1 MITIRPSTER
11 GQTNIGWLDSRH
23 TFSFNQ
29 FHDANHMGFH
39 TLRVINDDRVAAG
52 AGFGRHGHR
61 DMEILTWVLEG
72 ALEHEDSTGAR
83 AVLRPGMIQRMSA
96 GTGIQHSEFN
106 HSKTEPVHFY
116 QIWIQPAEKGIAPRF
131 EDREFPAEGRQDKWQ
146 LVASSDGREGT
157 PPIAQ
162 DANVYVAD
170 LAAGGKLEQQL
181 DLSRHAW
188 LQVARGSV
196 TLNGHQLQAGDGAA
210 ISEEGKLDLTGIEQ
224 ASLLLFDL
232 A

>member
-1 MITIRPSTER
+1 MITIRPSAER
-11 GQTNIGWLDSRH
+11 GQTNIGWLNSHH

-29 FHDANHMGFH
+29 FHDANHMGFR

-72 ALEHEDSTGAR
+72 ALAHEDSTGAR

-131 EDREFPAEGRQDKWQ
+131 EDREFPSAGRQDKWQ
-146 LVASSDGREGT
+146 LVASGDGRDGT
-157 PPIAQ
+157 PAIAQ

-170 LAAGGKLEQQL
+170 LAVGGKLEQQL
-181 DLSRHAW
+181 DPSRHAW

-196 TLNGHQLQAGDGAA
+196 TLNGHELQAGDGAA

>member
-1 MITIRPSTER
+1 MITIRPSAER
-11 GQTNIGWLDSRH
+11 GQTKIGWLDSRH

-29 FHDANHMGFH
+29 FHDPDHMVFRG
-39 TLRVINDDRVAAG
+39 LRVINDDRVAAG
-52 AGFGRHGHR
+52 AGFGRHSHR

-83 AVLRPGMIQRMSA
+83 AVLKPGMIQRMSA
-96 GTGIQHSEFN
+96 GTGIQHSEYN

-116 QIWIQPAEKGIAPRF
+116 QIWIQPGEKGIAPRF
-131 EDREFPAEGRQDKWQ
+131 EDREFPAEGRQGQWQ
-146 LVASSDGREGT
+146 LVASGDGRDGT

-170 LAAGGKLEQQL
+170 LPSGARLERQI
-181 DLSRHAW
+181 DPNRHAW

-196 TLNGHQLQAGDGAA
+196 TLNGLELGTGDGAA
-210 ISEEGKLDLTGIEQ
+210 ISEEGKLDLTGREQ
-224 ASLLLFDL
+224 ASVILFDL

>member
-1 MITIRPSTER
+1 MITIRPSAER

-72 ALEHEDSTGAR
+72 ALAHEDSTGAR

-96 GTGIQHSEFN
+96 GTGIQAAL
-106 HSKTEPVHFY
+106 P
-116 QIWIQPAEKGIAPRF
+116 PR
-131 EDREFPAEGRQDKWQ
+131 
-146 LVASSDGREGT
+146 
-157 PPIAQ
+157 
-162 DANVYVAD
+162 
-170 LAAGGKLEQQL
+170 
-181 DLSRHAW
+181 
-188 LQVARGSV
+188 
-196 TLNGHQLQAGDGAA
+196 
-210 ISEEGKLDLTGIEQ
+210 
-224 ASLLLFDL
+224 
-232 A
+232 

>member
-1 MITIRPSTER
+1 MITIRPSAER
-11 GQTNIGWLDSRH
+11 GQTNIGWLNSHH

-29 FHDANHMGFH
+29 FHDANHMGFR

-72 ALEHEDSTGAR
+72 SLEHEDSTGAR

-131 EDREFPAEGRQDKWQ
+131 EDREFPSAGRQDKWQ
-146 LVASSDGREGT
+146 LVASGDGRDGT

-170 LAAGGKLEQQL
+170 LAVGSKLEQQL
-181 DLSRHAW
+181 DPSRHAW

-196 TLNGHQLQAGDGAA
+196 TLNGHELQSGDGAA

>member
-1 MITIRPSTER
+1 MINIRPSAER
-11 GQTNIGWLDSRH
+11 GKTNIGWLDSRH

-29 FHDANHMGFH
+29 FHDPNHMNFRA
-39 TLRVINDDRVAAG
+39 LRVINDDHISAG

-72 ALEHEDSTGAR
+72 ALEHEDSTGGR

-106 HSKTEPVHFY
+106 HSKTEPVHLY
-116 QIWIQPAEKGIAPRF
+116 QIWIEPAQKGVAPRF
-131 EDREFPAEGRQDKWQ
+131 EDREFPAEGRQGKWQ
-146 LVASSDGREGT
+146 LVASGDGRDGT

-162 DANVYVAD
+162 DANVYVAE
-170 LAAGGKLEQQL
+170 LSAEGKLEKQL
-181 DLSRHAW
+181 DLSRHVW

-196 TLNGHQLQAGDGAA
+196 TLNGHELEAGDGAA
-210 ISEEGKLDLTGIEQ
+210 ISEESKLDLTGREQ
-224 ASLLLFDL
+224 ASLILFDL